1 MERELQGRYI
11 RISTAGKTGRA
22 FMPAPLPPHPPIDWT
37 PELRFRFDEALVTLG
52 RLDSVVRELTARKR
66 NRLFSY
72 SQYVDIMKQGT
83 DPPDS

>member
-1 MERELQGRYI
+1 MERELQRRYI
-11 RISTAGKTGRA
+11 RISTAGETVRA
-22 FMPAPLPPHPPIDWT
+22 FMPAPLPPHLPIDWT
-37 PELRFRFDEALVTLG
+37 PERRSRFDEALVTLG

-72 SQYVDIMKQGT
+72 SQYVDLMKQGT